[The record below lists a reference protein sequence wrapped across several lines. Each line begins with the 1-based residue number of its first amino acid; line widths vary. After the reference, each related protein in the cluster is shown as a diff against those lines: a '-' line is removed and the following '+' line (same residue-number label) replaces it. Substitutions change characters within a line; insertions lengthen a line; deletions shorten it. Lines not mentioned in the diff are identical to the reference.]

1 MNVLVIIYMNIHL
14 HQNNVLKN
22 VLKTKNFILLK
33 KHFVNLFVLVF
44 MHILLIIKQMEV
56 KYVMINVDF
65 MNLIT
70 IDIVQKTVHKI
81 YSFIVIVL
89 PENNVLKIVL
99 QHFKYIQLKINV
111 FLDVLVNMLCHMIKK
126 IMFVIKI
133 VHIIL

>member
-22 VLKTKNFILLK
+22 VLKTKIFILLK
-33 KHFVNLFVLVF
+33 KHFVNLFVLAI

-65 MNLIT
+65 MNLMV
-70 IDIVQKTVHKI
+70 IDIVQKTAQKI

-89 PENNVLKIVL
+89 PENNVLKIVI
-99 QHFKYIQLKINV
+99 QHF
-111 FLDVLVNMLCHMIKK
+111 
-126 IMFVIKI
+126 
-133 VHIIL
+133 